1 MIRFQCEHCAHKI
14 SVQDK
19 HAGKRVKCQK
29 CGSVGTVPVKSTI
42 VDFHCESCGQ
52 IISVPQVHAGK
63 KCKCPKCKS
72 IVVVPTLLEAPAKSI
87 STVRFTCSTCNQ
99 EIEEP
104 ETSRGKLVEC
114 PHCRSYVPVPSEK
127 IPAQESATLVQPDKE
142 EGVFE
147 KRPEAPQ
154 DPETEIEAEE
164 IEPVDERRLPWLIE
178 IFLYPFSVAGLKSLA
193 ILIGVPLLINILG
206 MILPIQLSCLFG
218 LVTMVINIV
227 IFFYI
232 YWYFT
237 ECVRDS
243 ADGGVRAPEG
253 LGATPGFMGM
263 FWQTVNV
270 IGCLAVFFVPFV
282 FYMLFARRADII
294 FWLLLIY
301 AVFLSPMGLLAV
313 IMFDS
318 AIGLNP
324 RLLIRSISSTFFPYC
339 GLVLLFVTPVVV
351 IGIIQ
356 PEMQESQLWSF
367 IIRSVATYLVLVG
380 AHLFGRFYWRYQ
392 EKLNWEV

>member
-1 MIRFQCEHCAHKI
+1 VGEVDPFIRFYCNNCGYKSTVSE
-14 SVQDK
+14 SY
-19 HAGKRVKCQK
+19 AGK
-29 CGSVGTVPVKSTI
+29 
-42 VDFHCESCGQ
+42 Q
-52 IISVPQVHAGK
+52 IR
-63 KCKCPKCKS
+63 CPKCYYIIS
-72 IVVVPTLLEAPAKSI
+72 IPKIKPTGTTGQSSPGKPETPSQYYDYDLTLLNITEK
-87 STVRFTCSTCNQ
+87 
-99 EIEEP
+99 
-104 ETSRGKLVEC
+104 
-114 PHCRSYVPVPSEK
+114 EK
-127 IPAQESATLVQPDKE
+127 IQNQQARISEETDEYGQELE
-142 EGVFE
+142 EESQV
-147 KRPEAPQ
+147 
-154 DPETEIEAEE
+154 ET
-164 IEPVDERRLPWLIE
+164 EPVDERRLPWLID
-178 IFLYPFSVAGLKSLA
+178 IFLYPFSVPGLKSLA
-193 ILIGVPLLINILG
+193 IFIGVPLLINILWT
-206 MILPIQLSCLFG
+206 ILPIQLSCLFS

-232 YWYFT
+232 YWYFV

-301 AVFLSPMGLLAV
+301 AVFLFPMGLLAT

-339 GLVLLFVTPVVV
+339 GLVLLFVTPVVL
-351 IGIIQ
+351 IGMLHA
-356 PEMQESQLWSF
+356 ELQESQLWSF
-367 IIRSVATYLVLVG
+367 ILRSVVTYLVLVG
-380 AHLFGRFYWRYQ
+380 AHLLGRFYWRYQ
-392 EKLNWEV
+392 DKFNWEV